1 MASYDIIGGIVDPKA
16 LAELQNLEK
25 IANNIAVKLRGVTLG
40 SMSKEADAALV
51 QRLNAETAKL
61 VAQEQKLQGQIQ
73 RTNQARAA
81 KIKLTTEEKVSQS
94 ALNNIAKLSAIL
106 SNEYTTALQKLD
118 AQIKLNIIDAQKYVQ
133 AGDTQ
138 NPMYLQN
145 IANTK
150 KLSQEYDRLAKASG
164 ATMQKTS
171 SMYGA
176 TFSLTQVMREL
187 PNFAIDARIGFMAL
201 SNNLPMLAENFSRV
215 KHEIDAITGKEKG
228 FKGAFKEFGK
238 SLLSL
243 NTIMIIV
250 STVLV
255 LFGDD
260 IVKLI
265 NKTFKGVDAIDKLSD
280 SQRAL
285 MKVLEEQSGIT
296 KTNTTKILELGVAI
310 NKYKQGTGD
319 SKKIVEQYNE
329 TLGVHYG
336 KLNDINAVMQ
346 AYPKYAEEYIKWSI
360 KMAAAMLQVDEAAK
374 LTLNLQKIDETI
386 RSSYSADNIKKV
398 EQYNNALK
406 NIYSDNWSG
415 KADANATKSKILT
428 LQQSISEIQNL
439 NEINKLLSERI
450 TTQEKLNKILKSAEE
465 LYPGDFSNKEIKN
478 VTTIVK
484 DVQTKIE
491 SLKPIDLTT
500 LLFPVSD
507 PNKPNIPQFGDF
519 ITQSM
524 NSQLNSLNEQY
535 DAGIIGYKDYLEKRM
550 ALTTVAGEAGIEIQ
564 DSINQKMADID
575 ADHYEEMLQ
584 YKAEM
589 AQMTVDILESIWS
602 GFYER
607 YIDKLEETA
616 EKEKRIEDERLS
628 DIDDREKAGVITKQ
642 QAEEEKLRIE
652 AYSMSVQDEL
662 DRQKEETE
670 RKQFILEQAAAIAR
684 IWVDFATASGSL
696 ENLLAHGAFTPLYL
710 GIALASTGL
719 AAAQAIPYFKDG
731 VESSPEGLAVLGDG
745 YKHELAITPSGQYFI
760 SDNKPTMYNLEK
772 GTQILPDINRMDL
785 ASVLALRQV
794 MPEMKENVEII
805 NELKKVTSAVKQ
817 QKHGNFYGMP
827 LIKQIEN
834 RNKFSSRSKSLM
846 N

>member
-61 VAQEQKLQGQIQ
+61 VAQEQKLQNQIQ
-73 RTNQARAA
+73 KTNQARAE
-81 KIKLTTEEKVSQS
+81 KIKLTTEEKVSQT
-94 ALNNIAKLSAIL
+94 ALNNVEKLSAVL
-106 SNEYTTALQKLD
+106 ASQYTTALQKLD

-228 FKGAFKEFGK
+228 FIGAFKEFGK

-243 NTIMIIV
+243 NTIMIV
-250 STVLV
+250 LSTVMI
-255 LFGDD
+255 LFGDK
-260 IVKLI
+260 IIEAFKGKMTVAQKANEEFIKSLKEGNSEVGNAVKLHVEMQAI
-265 NKTFKGVDAIDKLSD
+265 LSSAEKGFISQTDAVEEYNKRFKDTNGEITTFGELQDKISKTTDDYVKAILM
-280 SQRAL
+280 RAYANTY
-285 MKVLEEQSGIT
+285 LEESL
-296 KTNTTKILELGVAI
+296 KN
-310 NKYKQGTGD
+310 Y
-319 SKKIVEQYNE
+319 SKAEALRRDKEVDFFDKAGYIFRNVFDNE
-329 TLGVHYG
+329 RKV
-336 KLNDINAVMQ
+336 
-346 AYPKYAEEYIKWSI
+346 YATRMGY
-360 KMAAAMLQVDEAAK
+360 EAAVLK
-374 LTLNLQKIDETI
+374 EREDNAKKQDGLLK
-386 RSSYSADNIKKV
+386 DNIKSYKSYYD
-398 EQYNNALK
+398 EFAEFSK
-406 NIYSDNWSG
+406 NMGLDFWG
-415 KADANATKSKILT
+415 KTPSKATKKQIEA
-428 LQQSISEIQNL
+428 IS
-439 NEINKLLSERI
+439 
-450 TTQEKLNKILKSAEE
+450 
-465 LYPGDFSNKEIKN
+465 
-478 VTTIVK
+478 K
-484 DVQTKIE
+484 DVQIAVSE
-491 SLKPIDLTT
+491 LKPIDLTK
-500 LLFPVSD
+500 LLFPTNTISQ
-507 PNKPNIPQFGDF
+507 PNDLQFGDF

-535 DAGIIGYKDYLEKRM
+535 DAGIIGYKDYLNKRI
-550 ALTTVAGEAGIEIQ
+550 ALTNVAGEAGIEIQ
-564 DSINQKMADID
+564 YNVNQKMADID
-575 ADHYEEMLQ
+575 AEHYEEMLQ
-584 YKAEM
+584 YKAEI
-589 AQMTVDILESIWS
+589 AQTTVDIIESIWI

-616 EKEKRIEDERLS
+616 EKEKRIEDEKLRDL
-628 DIDDREKAGVITKQ
+628 DDREKAGVITKQ

-662 DRQKEETE
+662 DRQKDETE
-670 RKQFILEQAAAIAR
+670 RKQFLLEQAAAIAR

-696 ENLLAHGAFTPLYL
+696 ENLLAGGAFTPLYL

-719 AAAQAIPYFKDG
+719 AAAQAIPYFAEGGIMEK
-731 VESSPEGLAVLGDG
+731 SGLAVLGDG
-745 YKHELAITPSGQYFI
+745 GKHEVAISPSGQYFI

-772 GTQILPDINRMDL
+772 GTEIKPDINRMDL
-785 ASVLALRQV
+785 ASILALKQV
-794 MPEMKENVEII
+794 MPEMKDNTELLSELRNVT
-805 NELKKVTSAVKQ
+805 NAVKSQ
-817 QKHGNFYGMP
+817 RQGNFYGMP

-834 RNKFSSRSKSLM
+834 RNKYSSRSRSLM